1 MKGIKAEE
9 LILTTENKVGKL
21 SEISKLIKDNGIN
34 IRAIS
39 AWVVEDK
46 AFFRLVTSDNSKTRE
61 ILGAQ
66 GSLEE
71 KEVIILDMP
80 DEVGQLQTLTSLL
93 GDNGIDLQY
102 IYGTASEAGKSAV
115 VIFSSSD
122 NDKVLGLI
130 S

>member
-9 LILTTENKVGKL
+9 LLLTTENKVGKL

-46 AFFRLVTSDNSKTRE
+46 AFFRLITSDNLKAKE
-61 ILGAQ
+61 ILGVQ

-71 KEVIILDMP
+71 KEVIILEMP
-80 DEVGQLQTLTSLL
+80 DQVGQLQSLTSIL
-93 GDNGIDLQY
+93 GNNGIDLQY
-102 IYGTASEAGKSAV
+102 IYGTAYEAGKSAV
-115 VIFSSSD
+115 VIFASSN
-122 NDKVLGLI
+122 NDKALELV